1 MTLNELFQRQPQRR
15 KLRPPVSESDTE
27 HYDTLL
33 KTGYWGRQAAGCI
46 FLAQD
51 TGRFGIAHRSQAV
64 LEPGTWG
71 TWGGAIDSDE
81 DPAEAVRR
89 EVAEEAGYTGAMKL
103 IPLLMF
109 QAPGGTFQYHNFLA
123 VVPAEFEPRLDWETQ
138 DYRWV
143 KWGEWPE
150 PLHPG
155 MRALLAD
162 RASAKTMQQ
171 YAQIVNEDTVSGNV
185 LYHVSRSKNRKSIS
199 SLGLEPRI
207 QEFENIKRKPGVYFL
222 QTLEQAKDWAFWN
235 AFDQASAMDIWEIR
249 LPKNYKVIPDPSSEM
264 TDIYDS
270 WVGYD
275 AVRPEYLKLVTMQ
288 KAPKSSAEAPPS
300 FIKKVSENSA
310 TELIAEVVIDNTDGA
325 GSTPNN
331 ANVDYMGLRVMMKPS
346 VFLKLAP
353 PLGYSA
359 DMQRMRDL
367 IQSGG
372 AIGAPFLY
380 LKIPPSWE
388 DGDLTKSASV
398 QNHEGRHRM
407 QAILEIEGD
416 EPVETHLFPLGM
428 RRRNLTP
435 DMIQRLQ
442 QGLMSQGLHQL
453 VQGPLFELSQSDLAE
468 HFKQRAKPGSRPG
481 SLKRKAGKKKGE
493 KITASDLE
501 RLQSRAN
508 RMKKSPNADTRQR
521 GIQLA
526 RQVSWHRNFH

>member
-1 MTLNELFQRQPQRR
+1 MTLNELFQHRSQRR

-109 QAPGGTFQYHNFLA
+109 QAPGSTFQYHNFLA

-171 YAQIVNEDTVSGNV
+171 YA
-185 LYHVSRSKNRKSIS
+185 SK
-199 SLGLEPRI
+199 
-207 QEFENIKRKPGVYFL
+207 FL
-222 QTLEQAKDWAFWN
+222 
-235 AFDQASAMDIWEIR
+235 S
-249 LPKNYKVIPDPSSEM
+249 
-264 TDIYDS
+264 
-270 WVGYD
+270 
-275 AVRPEYLKLVTMQ
+275 
-288 KAPKSSAEAPPS
+288 
-300 FIKKVSENSA
+300 
-310 TELIAEVVIDNTDGA
+310 EVVIDNTDGA

-380 LKIPPSWE
+380 LKIPPSWD

-468 HFKQRAKPGSRPG
+468 HFKQKAKPGSRPG

-526 RQVSWHRNFH
+526 RQVSWHRNFHK